1 MKSTFHHHEKRLY
14 YFLIIPALTVVAV
27 AAFYPTA
34 VTFWMSFREVLLIFR
49 VNKFIGLGNYR
60 NLLQDSNFS
69 NALINTFYFTFAS
82 VGLETLIGLGIA
94 LVIHESFPGRGVV
107 RVAVLVP
114 WAIPTVVT
122 STMWKWIFNTNYGML
137 NYLLKKFGFI
147 SVNQNWLGSPAL
159 AMLCAIFA
167 DVWKTTPFI
176 ALITL
181 AGLQTVS
188 NDLHEAAIVDGAN
201 GWQRFKSI
209 TFPLIMPILTVAV
222 LLRSL
227 DAFRVFA
234 LIFVLTG
241 GGPADSTEVLSTYT
255 YKILFSTSNFGYGS
269 ALATSMFLSVA
280 FITFLFLLLL
290 RGENKLR

>member
-107 RVAVLVP
+107 RAAVLVP

-290 RGENKLR
+290 RGEIKLR